1 MITTSP
7 HTVPLPWRA
16 SFERRIIALH
26 EPVGRYG
33 RQDNLDKKRGP
44 SRKEARGQNCNG
56 GVLHRHT
63 LPSSASLSSPL
74 TMTLE
79 CAAIPKA
86 IEHEHTLV
94 RILQHVMAAEQG
106 AAAGCDCST

>member
-1 MITTSP
+1 MAD
-7 HTVPLPWRA
+7 L
-16 SFERRIIALH
+16 
-26 EPVGRYG
+26 
-33 RQDNLDKKRGP
+33 
-44 SRKEARGQNCNG
+44 

-63 LPSSASLSSPL
+63 LPSNASLSSPL

-79 CAAIPKA
+79 RAAIPKA